1 MDPMREIGRTL
12 TAEQNL
18 TGEDITWLI
27 GMAQAVLR
35 AFAWTEGQP
44 MRSLAAT
51 LGVSPQTLYT
61 TLRLVVQAM
70 VWVRRG
76 QASVAALVSRLREAQ
91 ARLTV
96 AEQAA
101 AVAQAEVQRLTRL
114 LAEAQG
120 QVSALQ
126 VEVARWQ
133 AQWVVMQD
141 RLIVVL
147 KMSGRC
153 TVRSIVEV
161 LECGLGIHVSVGYV
175 QGVIAQASLQ
185 ARSAWERVL
194 QVVPLSGAVCL
205 DEVFFKE
212 MADQVLGIVIVD
224 PLTGLILCLERCTER
239 SKDAI
244 GAVLQHFNAAGFQ
257 AQIKLCLTDMYEGYL
272 KPVKTYLPQAVHQF
286 CWFHL
291 NCFHIGATV
300 HRAERAYQRA
310 VEALATFDKKH
321 PAPLAD
327 PEQHQRRDLVAAQD
341 LAQRQWLGAQ
351 RFQCLLSRLL
361 RSPTLAMATTRL
373 DQLIRVATQMN
384 SPYLQKMGTCLTEH
398 RAGLLVF
405 FTCLESCHHQ
415 LRRLSRS
422 QQRWV
427 ALTTRWA
434 LPITS
439 NAAEHVFRCLRRYTN
454 PMDHFVTAEATQR
467 FFDLFVF
474 FHNLHVLRAGQQTG
488 HSHLAAAH
496 VDVIALFG
504 TDDPYTMLGFPPATR
519 AFTPV
524 KSVQSVVGQMA
535 LEGAAL

>member
-1 MDPMREIGRTL
+1 MESMREIGRTL

-18 TGEDITWLI
+18 SGEDITWLI
-27 GMAQAVLR
+27 AMAQAVLR

-44 MRSLAAT
+44 MRGLAAT
-51 LGVSPQTLYT
+51 LGISPQTLYT

-76 QASVAALVSRLREAQ
+76 QASVAALASRLQEGQ
-91 ARLTV
+91 ARLTA

-101 AVAQAEVQRLTRL
+101 AAAQAEVQRLTRV
-114 LAEAQG
+114 LADAQA
-120 QVSALQ
+120 QVSVLQ
-126 VEVARWQ
+126 VEVARLQ
-133 AQWVVMQD
+133 AQWTVMQD

-161 LECGLGIHVSVGYV
+161 FAYGLGVQVSVGYV
-175 QGVIAQASLQ
+175 QGIIAQASLQ
-185 ARSAWERVL
+185 AGSVWARL
-194 QVVPLSGAVCL
+194 LKVVPLSGAVCL

-224 PLTGLILCLERCTER
+224 PLTGLILRLERCTER

-244 GAVLQHFNAAGFQ
+244 GTVLQHFNAAGFQ

-310 VEALATFDKKH
+310 VAALAAFDKKH
-321 PAPLAD
+321 PEPLSEADAP
-327 PEQHQRRDLVAAQD
+327 PRRELVAARD

-351 RFQCLLSRLL
+351 RFQRLLSRLL
-361 RSPTLAMATTRL
+361 WSPTLTVATARL
-373 DQLIRVATQMN
+373 DQLIRVAAQMN
-384 SPYLQKMGTCLTEH
+384 NPYLQKMGACLTEH

-405 FTCLESCHHQ
+405 FTCLESCPHQ

-422 QQRWV
+422 QQQWV
-427 ALTTRWA
+427 ALTSRWA

-454 PMDHFVTAEATQR
+454 NMDHFVTSDATQH

-474 FHNLHVLRAGQQTG
+474 FHNLHVLRAGKRAG
-488 HSHLAAAH
+488 HSLLAAAH
-496 VDVIALFG
+496 VDVVTLLG
-504 TDDPYTMLGFPPATR
+504 TDDPYTMLGFPPATQ
-519 AFTPV
+519 AFTPT
-524 KSVQSVVGQMA
+524 KSVQLPTAGNVP
-535 LEGAAL
+535 

>member
-1 MDPMREIGRTL
+1 MEPMREIGRTL

-18 TGEDITWLI
+18 TGGDITWLI
-27 GMAQAVLR
+27 AMAQAVLR

-51 LGVSPQTLYT
+51 LGRSPQTLYT

-76 QASVAALVSRLREAQ
+76 QSSVTALASRLQEVQ
-91 ARLTV
+91 ARLTA

-101 AVAQAEVQRLTRL
+101 ATAQAEVQHLTDV
-114 LAEAQG
+114 LANAQA
-120 QVSALQ
+120 QVSVLQ
-126 VEVARWQ
+126 VEVARLQ
-133 AQWVVMQD
+133 AQWTVMQD

-161 LECGLGIHVSVGYV
+161 LEYGLGVHVSVGYV

-185 ARSAWERVL
+185 ARSVWERVL

-212 MADQVLGIVIVD
+212 MACQVLGIVIVD
-224 PLTGLILCLERCTER
+224 PLTGLILRLERCTER

-244 GAVLQHFNAAGFQ
+244 STVLQHFNAAGFQ

-272 KPVKTYLPQAVHQF
+272 KPVKTFLPQAVHQF

-300 HRAERAYQRA
+300 HRAERAYLRT
-310 VEALATFDKKH
+310 VEALAAFDKKH
-321 PAPLAD
+321 PGPLSEA
-327 PEQHQRRDLVAAQD
+327 ELHQRRDLVAARD

-351 RFQCLLSRLL
+351 RFQRLLSRLL
-361 RSPTLAMATTRL
+361 WSPTWAVATARL
-373 DQLIRVATQMN
+373 DQLIRVAAQMHN
-384 SPYLQKMGTCLTEH
+384 PSLQKMGAGLTEH

-405 FTCLESCHHQ
+405 FTCLESGQHQ

-439 NAAEHVFRCLRRYTN
+439 NAAEHVFRCLRRYTHN
-454 PMDHFVTAEATQR
+454 MDHFVTSDATQH

-474 FHNLHVLRAGQQTG
+474 FHNLHVLRAGKQAG
-488 HSHLAAAH
+488 HSLLAAAH
-496 VDVIALFG
+496 VDVVALLG
-504 TDDPYTMLGFPPATR
+504 TDDPYTMLGFPPATQ
-519 AFTPV
+519 AFTPI
-524 KSVQSVVGQMA
+524 KSVQLAFGGSAV
-535 LEGAAL
+535 

>member
-1 MDPMREIGRTL
+1 MGPMREIGRTL
-12 TAEQNL
+12 TAEQAL
-18 TGEDITWLI
+18 TSEDITWLI
-27 GMAQAVLR
+27 AMAQAVLR

-51 LGVSPQTLYT
+51 LGISPQTLYT

-76 QASVAALVSRLREAQ
+76 HTSVVTLVSRLQAAQ
-91 ARLTV
+91 ARLTT
-96 AEQAA
+96 AEQAVA
-101 AVAQAEVQRLTRL
+101 AAQAEVQRLTRL
-114 LAEAQG
+114 LVDGQG

-126 VEVARWQ
+126 VQVTHLQ
-133 AQWVVMQD
+133 AQWTVRQD

-161 LECGLGIHVSVGYV
+161 LEYGLGKHVSVGYV
-175 QGVIAQASLQ
+175 QGVITQASLQ
-185 ARSAWERVL
+185 AHSVWERVL

-212 MADQVLGIVIVD
+212 MAGQVLGLVIVD
-224 PLTGLILCLERCTER
+224 PLSGLILRLERCTER

-244 GAVLQHFNAAGFQ
+244 GTVLQHFNTAGFQ

-272 KPVKTYLPQAVHQF
+272 KPVKMYLPQAVHQF

-310 VEALATFDKKH
+310 VEALTAFDKKH
-321 PAPLAD
+321 SRPLAEAD
-327 PEQHQRRDLVAAQD
+327 APHRRELVAARD

-351 RFQCLLSRLL
+351 RFQRLLSRLL
-361 RSPTLAMATTRL
+361 WSPTLAVATARL
-373 DQLIRVATQMN
+373 DQLIRVAAQMN
-384 SPYLQKMGTCLTEH
+384 NPYLQKMGACLTEH
-398 RAGLLVF
+398 RTGLLVF
-405 FTCLESCHHQ
+405 FTCLESCQHQ

-422 QQRWV
+422 QQQWV
-427 ALTTRWA
+427 ALTSRWA

-454 PMDHFVTAEATQR
+454 NMDHFVTSDATQH

-474 FHNLHVLRAGQQTG
+474 FHNLHVLRAGKRAG
-488 HSHLAAAH
+488 HSLLAAAH
-496 VDVIALFG
+496 VDVVTLLG
-504 TDDPYTMLGFPPATR
+504 TDDPYTMLGFPPATQ

-524 KSVQSVVGQMA
+524 KSVHSVVGQKT
-535 LEGAAL
+535 LEGIAL

>member
-1 MDPMREIGRTL
+1 MDSMREIGQTL

-27 GMAQAVLR
+27 AMAHAVLR

-44 MRSLAAT
+44 MRRLAAT
-51 LGVSPQTLYT
+51 LGISPQTLYT

-70 VWVRRG
+70 LWVRRG
-76 QASVAALVSRLREAQ
+76 QASVTTLASRLQEAQ
-91 ARLTV
+91 ARLVTMEH
-96 AEQAA
+96 ALGL
-101 AVAQAEVQRLTRL
+101 AQAEVERLTRV
-114 LAEAQG
+114 LADAQA
-120 QVSALQ
+120 QINALQ
-126 VEVARWQ
+126 VEVARRQ
-133 AQWVVMQD
+133 AQWTVMQD

-161 LECGLGIHVSVGYV
+161 LEYGLGMHVSVGYV
-175 QGVIAQASLQ
+175 QGVITQASLQ
-185 ARSAWERVL
+185 ARSVWERVL

-212 MADQVLGIVIVD
+212 MACQVLGIVIVD
-224 PLTGLILCLERCTER
+224 PLTGLVLRLERCTER
-239 SKDAI
+239 SKEAI
-244 GAVLQHFNAAGFQ
+244 STVLQHLNAMGVQ
-257 AQIKLCLTDMYEGYL
+257 AQIKLCLTDLYEGYL
-272 KPVKTYLPQAVHQF
+272 KPIKTYWPQAVHQF

-291 NCFHIGATV
+291 NCFHIGAAV

-310 VEALATFDKKH
+310 VEALAAFDHKH
-321 PAPLAD
+321 PGPLPEA
-327 PEQHQRRDLVAAQD
+327 EQHQRRDWVAARD

-351 RFQCLLSRLL
+351 RFQRLLSRLL
-361 RSPTLAMATTRL
+361 WSPTLAVATARL
-373 DQLIRVATQMN
+373 DQLIRVAAQLDN
-384 SPYLQKMGTCLTEH
+384 PYLQKMGACLQDH

-405 FTCLESCHHQ
+405 FACLESAQHQ

-434 LPITS
+434 LPLTT

-454 PMDHFVTAEATQR
+454 NMDHFVTADATQH

-474 FHNLHVLRAGQQTG
+474 FHNLHVLRAGKQAG
-488 HSHLAAAH
+488 HSLLAAAH
-496 VDVIALFG
+496 VDVVALLG
-504 TDDPYTMLGFPPATR
+504 TDDPYTMLGFPPAHQ
-519 AFTPV
+519 AFAPT
-524 KSVQSVVGQMA
+524 KSVQLAAGGT
-535 LEGAAL
+535 GA

>member
-18 TGEDITWLI
+18 TSADITWLI
-27 GMAQAVLR
+27 AMAQAVLR

-51 LGVSPQTLYT
+51 LGISPQTLYT

-70 VWVRRG
+70 LWVRQG
-76 QASVAALVSRLREAQ
+76 QTSVATLAIRLQ
-91 ARLTV
+91 AV
-96 AEQAA
+96 QACWAAAEQALA
-101 AVAQAEVQRLTRL
+101 IAHAEVQRLTRVL
-114 LAEAQG
+114 VETQA

-133 AQWVVMQD
+133 AQWTVMQD

-153 TVRSIVEV
+153 TIRSIVEV
-161 LECGLGIHVSVGYV
+161 LQSGLGWHVSVGYV
-175 QGVIAQASLQ
+175 QGVIAQAGVQ
-185 ARSAWERVL
+185 AHSAWERVL
-194 QVVPLSGAVCL
+194 KVVPLSGAVCL

-212 MADQVLGIVIVD
+212 MACQVLGIVIVD
-224 PLTGLILCLERCTER
+224 PLTGLVLRLDRCTER
-239 SKDAI
+239 SKEAI
-244 GAVLQHFNAAGFQ
+244 STVLQHFNAAGFQ

-310 VEALATFDKKH
+310 VEVLAALDKKH
-321 PAPLAD
+321 PAVLLPA
-327 PEQHQRRDLVAAQD
+327 EQQQRCDLVAAGD

-351 RFQCLLSRLL
+351 RFQRLLSRLL
-361 RSPTLAMATTRL
+361 WSPSLAVATARL
-373 DQLIRVATQMN
+373 DQLIRVAAQIK
-384 SPYLQKMGTCLTEH
+384 SPYLQKMGMCLTEH

-405 FTCLESCHHQ
+405 FTCLESGQHQ

-454 PMDHFVTAEATQR
+454 TMDHFVTSEATQH

-474 FHNLHVLRAGQQTG
+474 FHNVHVLRAGKHAG
-488 HSHLAAAH
+488 HSLLATAH
-496 VDVIALFG
+496 MDVVALFG
-504 TDDPYTMLGFPPATR
+504 TDDPYTMLGFPPATQ
-519 AFTPV
+519 AVTPT
-524 KSVQSVVGQMA
+524 KSVQLAVGRGIA
-535 LEGAAL
+535 

>member
-1 MDPMREIGRTL
+1 MEPMREIGRTL

-27 GMAQAVLR
+27 ALAHAVLR

-44 MRSLAAT
+44 MRTLAAT
-51 LGVSPQTLYT
+51 LGLSPQTLYT
-61 TLRLVVQAM
+61 TLRLVVRAM
-70 VWVRRG
+70 LWVRRG
-76 QASVAALVSRLREAQ
+76 QTSVETLANRVQELHDRLAH
-91 ARLTV
+91 V
-96 AEQAA
+96 EQAY
-101 AVAQAEVQRLTRL
+101 VSVQAEVHRLTSA
-114 LAEAQG
+114 LAEAQA

-126 VEVARWQ
+126 AELAHLQ
-133 AQWVVMQD
+133 AQWTVLQD

-161 LECGLGIHVSVGYV
+161 LQYGLGLHVSVGYV
-175 QGVIAQASLQ
+175 QGVIAQAGVQ
-185 ARSAWERVL
+185 AHSAWERVL
-194 QVVPLSGAVCL
+194 QVVPLSGAICL

-212 MADQVLGIVIVD
+212 MACQVLGIVIVD
-224 PLTGLILCLERCTER
+224 PLTGLILRLERCTER

-244 GAVLQHFNAAGFQ
+244 STVLQHFNAAGFQ

-272 KPVKTYLPQAVHQF
+272 KPVKTCLPQAVHQF

-300 HRAERAYQRA
+300 HQAERAYQRT
-310 VEALATFDKKH
+310 VEVLAAFDKK
-321 PAPLAD
+321 PSASLSEAAQP
-327 PEQHQRRDLVAAQD
+327 QRCDLVAARD

-351 RFQCLLSRLL
+351 RFQRLLSRLL
-361 RSPTLAMATTRL
+361 WSPTLAVATARL
-373 DQLIRVATQMN
+373 DQLIRVAAQMN

-405 FTCLESCHHQ
+405 FTCLESGQYQ
-415 LRRLSRS
+415 LRRLSRT

-439 NAAEHVFRCLRRYTN
+439 NAAEHVFRCLRRYTHS
-454 PMDHFVTAEATQR
+454 MDHFETEAATQR

-474 FHNLHVLRAGQQTG
+474 FHNVHVLRAGKHAG
-488 HSHLAAAH
+488 HSLLATAH
-496 VDVIALFG
+496 VDVVALFG
-504 TDDPYTMLGFPPATR
+504 SDDPYTMLGFPPAAQT
-519 AFTPV
+519 FTPT
-524 KSVQSVVGQMA
+524 KSVQLAVGGSVA
-535 LEGAAL
+535 

>member
-1 MDPMREIGRTL
+1 MDSMREIGRTL
-12 TAEQNL
+12 TTEQNL
-18 TGEDITWLI
+18 TDADITWLI
-27 GMAQAVLR
+27 AMAQAVLR

-51 LGVSPQTLYT
+51 LGISPQTLYT

-70 VWVRRG
+70 VWVRHG
-76 QASVAALVSRLREAQ
+76 QASAVALASRLETVQ
-91 ARLTV
+91 ARLTAAEHAVV
-96 AEQAA
+96 A
-101 AVAQAEVQRLTRL
+101 AQVEIQRLTQ
-114 LAEAQG
+114 AWVDTQA

-126 VEVARWQ
+126 VEVARLH
-133 AQWVVMQD
+133 AQWRVMQD

-147 KMSGRC
+147 KMSGHC
-153 TVRSIVEV
+153 TVRGIVEV
-161 LECGLGIHVSVGYV
+161 LDYGLGLHVSVGYV

-185 ARSAWERVL
+185 AHSAWERVL

-212 MADQVLGIVIVD
+212 MACQVLGIVIVD
-224 PLTGLILCLERCTER
+224 PLTGLVVRLERCTER

-244 GAVLQHFNAAGFQ
+244 GTVLQHFNATGFQ
-257 AQIKLCLTDMYEGYL
+257 AQIKLCLTDMFEGYL
-272 KPVKTYLPQAVHQF
+272 RPVKTFLPQAVHQF

-291 NCFHIGATV
+291 NCFHLGATV

-310 VEALATFDKKH
+310 VEALVAFEKKH
-321 PAPLAD
+321 PGSLSET
-327 PEQHQRRDLVAAQD
+327 EQHQHRDLVAARD

-351 RFQCLLSRLL
+351 RFQRLLSRLL
-361 RSPTLAMATTRL
+361 WSPTLAMATARL
-373 DQLIRVATQMN
+373 DQLIRVAAQVPN
-384 SPYLQKMGTCLTEH
+384 PYLQKMGACLTEH

-405 FTCLESCHHQ
+405 FTCLESDQYQ

-454 PMDHFVTAEATQR
+454 NMDHFVTSDATQL

-474 FHNLHVLRAGQQTG
+474 FHNLHVLRAGKQVG
-488 HSHLAAAH
+488 HSLLAAAH
-496 VDVIALFG
+496 VDVVALLG
-504 TDDPYTMLGFPPATR
+504 TDDPYTMLGFPPATP
-519 AFTPV
+519 AVTPI
-524 KSVQSVVGQMA
+524 KSVQLAVVSSA
-535 LEGAAL
+535 I

>member
-18 TGEDITWLI
+18 TSEDLIWLMA
-27 GMAQAVLR
+27 MAQAVLR

-51 LGVSPQTLYT
+51 LGISPQTLYT

-70 VWVRRG
+70 VWVRHG
-76 QASVAALVSRLREAQ
+76 QTSVDRLARRLQDVQ
-91 ARLTV
+91 ARLAMV
-96 AEQAA
+96 EQAWA
-101 AVAQAEVQRLTRL
+101 LAQAEVQRLTQV
-114 LAEAQG
+114 LADAQA
-120 QVSALQ
+120 QVSAWQ
-126 VEVARWQ
+126 VEVTRLQ
-133 AQWVVMQD
+133 AQWAVMQD

-161 LECGLGIHVSVGYV
+161 LEYGLGVHVSVGYV

-185 ARSAWERVL
+185 AGSAWERVL
-194 QVVPLSGAVCL
+194 RVAPLSGAVCL

-224 PLTGLILCLERCTER
+224 PLTGLILRLERCTER

-244 GAVLQHFNAAGFQ
+244 GTVLQHFNAAGFQ
-257 AQIKLCLTDMYEGYL
+257 VQIKLCLTDMFEGYL
-272 KPVKTYLPQAVHQF
+272 KPVKTFLPQAVHQF

-291 NCFHIGATV
+291 NCFHIGAAV

-310 VEALATFDKKH
+310 VEVLAAFDKKH
-321 PAPLAD
+321 PHPLSD
-327 PEQHQRRDLVAAQD
+327 TEQAQRRDLVAARD

-351 RFQCLLSRLL
+351 RFQRLLSRLL
-361 RSPTLAMATTRL
+361 WSPSLAVASARL
-373 DQLIRVATQMN
+373 DQLIRAATQMN
-384 SPYLQKMGTCLTEH
+384 NPYLQKMGACLTEH

-405 FTCLESCHHQ
+405 FTCLESCQHQ

-427 ALTTRWA
+427 ALTARWA

-454 PMDHFVTAEATQR
+454 NMDHFVAPDATQH

-474 FHNLHVLRAGQQTG
+474 FHNLHVLRAGKHAG
-488 HSHLAAAH
+488 HSLLAAAH
-496 VDVIALFG
+496 VDVVALLG

-524 KSVQSVVGQMA
+524 KSVQSVVGQKA
-535 LEGAAL
+535 LEVVTL

>member
-27 GMAQAVLR
+27 ALAQAVLR

-51 LGVSPQTLYT
+51 LNISPQTLYT

-70 VWVRRG
+70 LWVRRG
-76 QASVAALVSRLREAQ
+76 QVSVATLASRLQEVQ
-91 ARLTV
+91 ARWAS
-96 AEQAA
+96 AEQAWA
-101 AVAQAEVQRLTRL
+101 GAQAEVQRLTGV
-114 LAEAQG
+114 LAEAQA

-126 VEVARWQ
+126 AQVARLQ
-133 AQWVVMQD
+133 AQWGVMQD

-161 LECGLGIHVSVGYV
+161 LDYGLGVHVSVGYV
-175 QGVIAQASLQ
+175 QGVIAQAGKQ
-185 ARSAWERVL
+185 AHSAWEQVL

-212 MADQVLGIVIVD
+212 MACQVLGIVIVD
-224 PLTGLILCLERCTER
+224 PMTGLILRLERCTER

-244 GAVLQHFNAAGFQ
+244 GTVLQHFNAAGFQ

-272 KPVKTYLPQAVHQF
+272 KPIKTYLPQAVHQF

-291 NCFHIGATV
+291 NCFHIGAMV
-300 HRAERAYQRA
+300 HRAERAYQRT
-310 VEALATFDKKH
+310 VEALAAFDQKH
-321 PAPLAD
+321 PSSLSEA
-327 PEQHQRRDLVAAQD
+327 EQHQRRDWVAARD
-341 LAQRQWLGAQ
+341 VAHRQWLGAQ
-351 RFQCLLSRLL
+351 RFQRLL
-361 RSPTLAMATTRL
+361 ARLLWSPTLAVATARL
-373 DQLIRVATQMN
+373 DQLIRVAAQMN
-384 SPYLQKMGTCLTEH
+384 NPYLQKMGTCLTDH

-405 FTCLESCHHQ
+405 FTCLENGQHQ

-422 QQRWV
+422 QQQWV
-427 ALTTRWA
+427 TLTTRWA

-439 NAAEHVFRCLRRYTN
+439 NAAEHVFRCLRRYTHS
-454 PMDHFVTAEATQR
+454 MDHFETEAATQR

-474 FHNLHVLRAGQQTG
+474 FHNLHVLRAGKHAD
-488 HSHLAAAH
+488 HSLLATAH
-496 VDVIALFG
+496 VDVIALLG
-504 TDDPYTMLGFPPATR
+504 TDDPYTMLGFPPATQ
-519 AFTPV
+519 AFTPT
-524 KSVQSVVGQMA
+524 KSVQLAVAGSIA
-535 LEGAAL
+535 

>member
-18 TGEDITWLI
+18 ADEDITWLI
-27 GMAQAVLR
+27 AMAQAVLR
-35 AFAWTEGQP
+35 AFAWTEGLP

-51 LGVSPQTLYT
+51 LGISPQTLYT
-61 TLRLVVQAM
+61 TLRVVVQAM
-70 VWVRRG
+70 MWVRQG
-76 QASVAALVSRLREAQ
+76 QTAVGTLANRLQAVQ
-91 ARLTV
+91 ARLAS
-96 AEQAA
+96 AEHAA
-101 AVAQAEVQRLTRL
+101 TAAQAEVQRLTRV
-114 LAEAQG
+114 LAEAQA
-120 QVSALQ
+120 QVGALQ
-126 VEVARWQ
+126 GEVARLQ
-133 AQWVVMQD
+133 VQWGVMQD

-147 KMSGRC
+147 TRSVSGRC

-161 LECGLGIHVSVGYV
+161 LEYGLGVHVSVGYV

-185 ARSAWERVL
+185 ARSVWERVL
-194 QVVPLSGAVCL
+194 QVVPLSGAICL

-212 MADQVLGIVIVD
+212 LACQVLGIVIVD
-224 PLTGLILCLERCTER
+224 PLTGLVLRLERCTER

-272 KPVKTYLPQAVHQF
+272 KPIQTYLPQAVHQF

-291 NCFHIGATV
+291 NCFHLGATV
-300 HRAERAYQRA
+300 HRAERAYQRT

-321 PAPLAD
+321 ASSLAEAD
-327 PEQHQRRDLVAAQD
+327 QQHRRDLVAARD

-351 RFQCLLSRLL
+351 RLQRLLSRLL
-361 RSPTLAMATTRL
+361 WSPSLAVATARL
-373 DQLIRVATQMN
+373 DQLIRVAAQMN
-384 SPYLQKMGTCLTEH
+384 NPYLQKMGMCLTEH

-405 FTCLESCHHQ
+405 FLCLESGQHQ
-415 LRRLSRS
+415 LKRLSRS

-454 PMDHFVTAEATQR
+454 NMDHFVTSEATQH

-474 FHNLHVLRAGQQTG
+474 FHNLHVLRAGQQAG
-488 HSHLAAAH
+488 HSLLAAAH
-496 VDVIALFG
+496 VDLVALLG
-504 TDDPYTMLGFPPATR
+504 TDDPYTMLGFPPATQ
-519 AFTPV
+519 AFTPM
-524 KSVQSVVGQMA
+524 KSVQLAVG
-535 LEGAAL
+535 GSAA